1 MLTSVLK
8 YFGAFV
14 TTACSAET
22 ALDDLGEYLP
32 QVIICDLALPK
43 ADGFDFIRALR
54 GLPQERGGTLPVI
67 AVSAFYEKFE
77 RPRALELG
85 FNDYLGKPL
94 NFETL
99 CRSIHR
105 LAAY

>member
-14 TTACSAET
+14 TAAASAET

-43 ADGFDFIRALR
+43 ADGFEFIRALR
-54 GLPQERGGTLPVI
+54 ALSPERGGMLPVI

-85 FNDYLGKPL
+85 FNDYLAKPL
-94 NFETL
+94 NFENL
-99 CRSIHR
+99 CRSIRR

>member
-1 MLTSVLK
+1 VTSA
-8 YFGAFV
+8 G
-14 TTACSAET
+14 SAET
-22 ALDDLGEYLP
+22 ALEDLGEYLP

-54 GLPQERGGTLPVI
+54 TLPQERGGTLPVI

-77 RPRALELG
+77 RPLALELG
-85 FNDYLGKPL
+85 FNDYLAKPL
-94 NFETL
+94 DFESL
-99 CRSIHR
+99 CRSIR